1 MPRLAANLSM
11 MFNEVPFLERF
22 TAARKAGFEGV
33 EFLFPYEFPAAEL
46 RSRIVGEGLTQVLFN
61 MPPGNWA
68 AGERGL
74 AALPGRQ
81 SEFREGVKRALDYA
95 ATLECRRV
103 HCMAGIVPADVSLTT
118 AAALYAANLSWAT
131 EQARPAGVKLM
142 IEPINHRDMPGYF
155 LNTQAQGAAIVEA
168 IGKDRLGLQF
178 DVYHVQITEGDITK
192 RMEQFM
198 PVIDH
203 MQIADVPARNEPGTG
218 EIGWEFVFRRIDELG
233 YMGWVGCEYRPVGDT
248 VAGLG
253 WRAVPGL
260 GRSPNWIAPVSSTTT
275 SRHYRSSSILLT
287 WHDHLDAGALH
298 PHLLLYCIRVN
309 RLKIAL
315 HP

>member
-22 TAARKAGFEGV
+22 GAARKAGFEGV
-33 EFLFPYEFPAAEL
+33 EFLFPYDYSATEL
-46 RSRIVGEGLTQVLFN
+46 RSRTVGEGLTQVLFN
-61 MPPGNWA
+61 MPPGDWA
-68 AGERGL
+68 NGERGL

-81 SEFREGVKRALDYA
+81 TEFKEGVKRALDYA
-95 ATLECRRV
+95 ATMECRRV
-103 HCMAGIVPADVSLTT
+103 HCMAGIVPAGVSPIT
-118 AAALYAANLSWAT
+118 AAAVYASNLSWAA

-168 IGKDRLGLQF
+168 IGSDRVGLQF
-178 DVYHVQITEGDITK
+178 DLYHVQITEGDITK

-233 YMGWVGCEYRPVGDT
+233 YAGWVGCEYRPAGDT
-248 VAGLG
+248 IEGLA
-253 WRAVPGL
+253 WRRKFGV
-260 GRSPNWIAPVSSTTT
+260 
-275 SRHYRSSSILLT
+275 
-287 WHDHLDAGALH
+287 
-298 PHLLLYCIRVN
+298 
-309 RLKIAL
+309 
-315 HP
+315 